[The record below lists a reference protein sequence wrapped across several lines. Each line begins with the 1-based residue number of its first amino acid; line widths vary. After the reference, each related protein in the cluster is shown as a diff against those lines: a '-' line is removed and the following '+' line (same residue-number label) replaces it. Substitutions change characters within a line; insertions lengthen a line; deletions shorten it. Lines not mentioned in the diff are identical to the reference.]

1 LVAGFA
7 TTQRRPLFLGTVY
20 ALGHGS
26 MVVFLGLL
34 AILAREILPD
44 WIDPVMERVVG
55 ATLIFLAAYLFYSVY
70 RFFRSGDQFRIR
82 SRWMLIFAGVRNL
95 FGRLRAAIKGEA
107 FHRHPGSDQYGV
119 RTAYAVGL
127 VHGIGAETGTQV
139 LIIGTAVGADSTAM
153 AVATL
158 FAFVFG
164 LLISN
169 SAITLMS
176 TAGFV
181 SARRRQLV
189 YVAAGLVAAVF
200 SLVIGAIFLL
210 QQGASLPD
218 LGQYFRWIGGPD

>member
-1 LVAGFA
+1 
-7 TTQRRPLFLGTVY
+7 
-20 ALGHGS
+20 

-55 ATLIFLAAYLFYSVY
+55 ATLIFLAVYLFYSVY
-70 RFFRSGDQFRIR
+70 RFFRSGDEFRIR
-82 SRWMLIFAGVRNL
+82 SRWMLIFAGFRNV
-95 FGRLRAAIKGEA
+95 FGRMRAAVRGEE
-107 FHRHPGSDQYGV
+107 FHSRPGSDQYGV
-119 RTAYAVGL
+119 RTAYTVGL
-127 VHGIGAETGTQV
+127 IHGIGAETGTQV
-139 LIIGTAVGADSTAM
+139 LIIGTAVGAESKPM

-169 SAITLMS
+169 SIVTLMS

-218 LGQYFRWIGGPD
+218 LGQYFRWVGGPD